1 MVSKVHDYGCFVS
14 LEGFKGRK
22 EGLVHISNM
31 KDTRVINAFEVVKK
45 NQKVKVKVISVVSKK
60 IGLSMKDVDQV
71 TGQEIVKKPKL
82 KQSNLDE
89 ERGNQNDENK
99 PKKLFGTL
107 TGIKLEVDVVDLKKK
122 SKKRQGSPALWEK
135 SR

>member
-1 MVSKVHDYGCFVS
+1 
-14 LEGFKGRK
+14 
-22 EGLVHISNM
+22 
-31 KDTRVINAFEVVKK
+31 
-45 NQKVKVKVISVVSKK
+45 
-60 IGLSMKDVDQV
+60 MKDVDQV

>member
-14 LEGFKGRK
+14 LEGLKGRK

-31 KDTRVINAFEVVKK
+31 KDTRVVNAFEVVKK
-45 NQKVKVKVISVVSKK
+45 NQRVKVKVISVVSKK
-60 IGLSMKDVDQV
+60 IGLSMKDVDQI

-82 KQSNLDE
+82 RQNYMDE
-89 ERGNQNDENK
+89 DRGQTNDDNR

-107 TGIKLEVDVVDLKKK
+107 TGIKLDIEVVDLKKK